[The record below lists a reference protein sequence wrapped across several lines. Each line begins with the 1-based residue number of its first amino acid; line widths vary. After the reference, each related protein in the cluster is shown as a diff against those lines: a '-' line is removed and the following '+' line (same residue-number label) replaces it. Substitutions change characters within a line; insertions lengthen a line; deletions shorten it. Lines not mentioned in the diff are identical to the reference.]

1 MAILPGCSVTRDWFY
16 DRRYKTGKIPGPYT
30 GISMARNSIYKYRGY
45 QPNDSRPF
53 SNNPWCRPFSLSLS
67 ILSIFLFFFFYLS
80 EPTMGFDKLR
90 ILRILRV
97 YIIDSIL
104 EPKNSPFFQIRNIS
118 KNEKTDQFVNSSIYL
133 ENTIG
138 ILIFSSGLKKPLSQE
153 SIQMETYRFTRCI
166 YISIIEIDIIARLLE
181 EGRKSFANRS
191 PVVELY

>member
-1 MAILPGCSVTRDWFY
+1 MSSLLSFPL
-16 DRRYKTGKIPGPYT
+16 
-30 GISMARNSIYKYRGY
+30 
-45 QPNDSRPF
+45 DSF
-53 SNNPWCRPFSLSLS
+53 HLS
-67 ILSIFLFFFFYLS
+67 FFFFYLS

>member
-1 MAILPGCSVTRDWFY
+1 
-16 DRRYKTGKIPGPYT
+16 
-30 GISMARNSIYKYRGY
+30 
-45 QPNDSRPF
+45 
-53 SNNPWCRPFSLSLS
+53 
-67 ILSIFLFFFFYLS
+67 
-80 EPTMGFDKLR
+80 MGFDKLR

-138 ILIFSSGLKKPLSQE
+138 ILIFSSGSKKPLSQE
-153 SIQMETYRFTRCI
+153 SVSIQMETYRFTRCI